1 MKRAAAP
8 SACLPPPGAVPT
20 ALCARTSSSAEP
32 AAWHSPV
39 DGRVRT
45 GEEGRKGGNGRGVE
59 GEEVARV
66 GGEGGGVRTGTR
78 LHTHYTGHVVPECVG
93 GVTHLLELVVF
104 HLDLGVVLDALFGV
118 VLSNQTVVLCQQSG
132 ALLKAV

>member
-39 DGRVRT
+39 VQEGEDRRR
-45 GEEGRKGGNGRGVE
+45 GEEGREWEGSRG
-59 GEEVARV
+59 
-66 GGEGGGVRTGTR
+66 
-78 LHTHYTGHVVPECVG
+78 
-93 GVTHLLELVVF
+93 
-104 HLDLGVVLDALFGV
+104 
-118 VLSNQTVVLCQQSG
+118 
-132 ALLKAV
+132 